1 MSDAGGH
8 YFSDTPSAAH
18 RRRSVV
24 LSLPDT
30 HFELATDAGVF
41 AADAVDRGTRTLLLE
56 APQPPQGSVDLADVG
71 CGYGPIALTLA
82 RRSPAATVWAV
93 EVNSRAR
100 DLCRSNAA
108 AAGLA
113 ERVRV
118 VAPEEVP
125 ASLRVAGFWSNP
137 PIRIGKPALHELL
150 AGWFDRLAPGGSA
163 VLVVH
168 KHLGADSLA
177 TWIERRGLAV
187 RRIVSRGGFRI
198 LEATLA
204 SDRAPEND
212 DEPGGSP

>member
-8 YFSDTPSAAH
+8 YFSETPSAAH
-18 RRRSVV
+18 RHRSVV
-24 LSLPDT
+24 LSLPDAR
-30 HFELATDAGVF
+30 FELATDAGVF
-41 AADAVDRGTRTLLLE
+41 SAAEVDRGTRTLLLD
-56 APQPPQGSVDLADVG
+56 APPPPQGRVDLADVG

-93 EVNSRAR
+93 EVNDRAR
-100 DLCRSNAA
+100 DLCRANAA

-137 PIRIGKPALHELL
+137 PIRVGKPALHELL
-150 AGWFDRLAPGGSA
+150 EGWFARLEPGGSA

-177 TWIERRGLAV
+177 SWIERRGLAV
-187 RRIVSRGGFRI
+187 RRVVSRGGFRI
-198 LEATLA
+198 LEATVTSGDP
-204 SDRAPEND
+204 SDNTTDTGARP
-212 DEPGGSP
+212 

>member
-8 YFSDTPSAAH
+8 YFSGTPSAAH

-30 HFELATDAGVF
+30 RFELATDAGVF

-56 APQPPQGSVDLADVG
+56 APHPPQGQVDLADVG

-93 EVNSRAR
+93 EVNDRAR
-100 DLCRSNAA
+100 DLCRANAA

-125 ASLRVAGFWSNP
+125 PSLRVAGFWSNP

-150 AGWFDRLAPGGSA
+150 GSWFDRLAPGGSA

-177 TWIERRGLAV
+177 AWIEHRGLAV

-198 LEATLA
+198 LEATVTPDGA
-204 SDRAPEND
+204 SDTTTDTGEDP
-212 DEPGGSP
+212 